1 MAPAACCFEILHG
14 EATNHKRAN
23 IVARS
28 QQLVARATAFLNVQ
42 GGNTDLAQPMHL
54 NAVLEQLRS

>member
-23 IVARS
+23 VVARI
-28 QQLVARATAFLNVQ
+28 QQLVARATALLNVQ
-42 GGNTDLAQPMHL
+42 GRNSDLKQLMQFD
-54 NAVLEQLRS
+54 AVLEQLRS